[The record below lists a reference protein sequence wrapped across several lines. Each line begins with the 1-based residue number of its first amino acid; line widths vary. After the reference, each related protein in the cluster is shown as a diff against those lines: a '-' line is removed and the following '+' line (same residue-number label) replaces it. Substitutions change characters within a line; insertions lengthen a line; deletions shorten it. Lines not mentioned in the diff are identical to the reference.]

1 MRVSAIFLS
10 FFFSFLAFSLFYF
23 FLLSSNCASNR
34 CVSFLH
40 CLYNRF
46 PVQYDSMCKARLFSG
61 GIVLHCGNSRF
72 HPRFASVCESNSR
85 FPGTVLRVNC
95 ATFFF
100 FCSFNTWLLPCECL
114 CLHRSAFYCFASLR
128 SPQAPLPETRQ
139 GHKTLRLH
147 IAGKI
152 VIRGRRSRRA
162 GVWRFPAGH
171 KWARFSRWRG
181 GNSRSLVQFADELW
195 FIVQF
200 LGDGC
205 CLL

>member
-1 MRVSAIFLS
+1 MATARTSLYKAVHSVAFFPFFFSLSSYRCAVLRVSAIFVS
-10 FFFSFLAFSLFYF
+10 FFFLSRPFLYF
-23 FLLSSNCASNR
+23 IFILLSSNCASNR

-100 FCSFNTWLLPCECL
+100 FLF
-114 CLHRSAFYCFASLR
+114 F
-128 SPQAPLPETRQ
+128 
-139 GHKTLRLH
+139 
-147 IAGKI
+147 
-152 VIRGRRSRRA
+152 
-162 GVWRFPAGH
+162 
-171 KWARFSRWRG
+171 
-181 GNSRSLVQFADELW
+181 
-195 FIVQF
+195 
-200 LGDGC
+200 
-205 CLL
+205 

>member
-1 MRVSAIFLS
+1 MATARTSLYKAVHSVAFFP
-10 FFFSFLAFSLFYF
+10 FFFPSRPIGGPYCASVLFFFLFFFFPGLFFLFYF

-85 FPGTVLRVNC
+85 FPGTVLRVNR

-100 FCSFNTWLLPCECL
+100 FF
-114 CLHRSAFYCFASLR
+114 FF
-128 SPQAPLPETRQ
+128 
-139 GHKTLRLH
+139 
-147 IAGKI
+147 
-152 VIRGRRSRRA
+152 
-162 GVWRFPAGH
+162 
-171 KWARFSRWRG
+171 
-181 GNSRSLVQFADELW
+181 
-195 FIVQF
+195 
-200 LGDGC
+200 
-205 CLL
+205 